1 MDGVLAVKLFAG
13 PLVIGLA
20 SLAGKRWGPAAA
32 GLLGGLPLIAACVI
46 TALWL
51 EHGQDYAVA
60 TASAA
65 PVGLW
70 ANVAY
75 MLALGFA
82 SRHFAGRRFG
92 WAGMLACGWIVYLFA
107 AIALARSGLAHSL
120 PVGIASLAGL
130 LLAARYVLPKPAA
143 PPVIVPLPRIELVTR
158 MSAALLLVAS
168 LTGLAQILGPALT
181 GVLAA
186 APVAGAV
193 IPAFTLA
200 NAGRDAVLVQ
210 LRGFL
215 TGLVGT
221 GASFLCLPALAA
233 HLGGWAAL
241 PATLI
246 AVACGYGANFLMQRL
261 ER

>member
-1 MDGVLAVKLFAG
+1 MSSVIAVKLFAG

-46 TALWL
+46 AALWL
-51 EHGQDYAVA
+51 EHGQDYALA
-60 TASAA
+60 AASAA
-65 PVGLW
+65 PAGLW
-70 ANVAY
+70 ANIVY

-82 SRHFAGRRFG
+82 SRRFG
-92 WAGMLACGWIVYLFA
+92 WPGMLACGWLIYLCTA
-107 AIALARSGLAHSL
+107 VALAFGGLAHSL
-120 PVGIASLAGL
+120 PLGVTALAGL
-130 LLAARYVLPKPAA
+130 LIAVGWLLPR
-143 PPVIVPLPRIELVTR
+143 IVPLPKIEIATR
-158 MSAALLLVAS
+158 MAAAFALVVS
-168 LTGLAQILGPALT
+168 LTALTLPLGPALT
-181 GVLAA
+181 GVLSAG
-186 APVAGAV
+186 PVAATV

-221 GASFLCLPALAA
+221 GASLLCLAPLAA

-241 PATLI
+241 PAAAI
-246 AVACGYGANFLMQRL
+246 ALGAGYGANLLMQRL
-261 ER
+261 QR